1 MNLSKNISA
10 HISILAA
17 NIIYGLNY
25 TIAKEIMPN
34 YLQPY
39 ALTICRIVAASILF
53 WALSF
58 FYKPEKLAS
67 KDIKILIFA
76 AIFGVAMNQLMFL
89 KGLNFTTPIDASIIM
104 TINPVLV
111 LLVSAIIIGEAIN
124 FRKISGILIGASG
137 AVLLILMSGGKL
149 DFSSNNFF
157 GNVLVFL
164 NALSYGIYLV
174 IVKTLMVKYKPA
186 TVLKWIFPIGLLI
199 VFPIGFDELR
209 TTNWNTIP
217 IQIWWAITYVLVATT
232 FLAYLLNVYGLQNV
246 NASTVSIYIYS
257 QPVIA
262 SFVSVILGKDS
273 LNTIKILATL
283 LVFTGVYLVSS
294 PQKR

>member
-1 MNLSKNISA
+1 MKFGKNIGA
-10 HISILAA
+10 HISILSA

-39 ALTICRIVAASILF
+39 ALTICRVIAASILF
-53 WALSF
+53 WAFSF
-58 FYKPEKLAS
+58 IYKTEKIAR
-67 KDIKILIFA
+67 KDIKTLVFA
-76 AIFGVAMNQLMFL
+76 AIFGVTLNQLMFL
-89 KGLNFTTPIDASIIM
+89 KGLNYTTPIDASIIM
-104 TINPVLV
+104 TVNPILV
-111 LLVSAIIIGEAIN
+111 LLVSAIVIGELIN
-124 FRKISGILIGASG
+124 LRKISGIIIGATG

-149 DFSSNNFF
+149 DFSSDTFL

-174 IVKTLMVKYKPA
+174 IVKTLMMKYKPT
-186 TVLKWIFPIGLLI
+186 TVLKWIFPIGFLFIFPVGFEELI
-199 VFPIGFDELR
+199 HTD
-209 TTNWNTIP
+209 WNTIP
-217 IQIWWAITYVLVATT
+217 ANIWWAIAYVLIATT
-232 FLAYLLNVYGLQNV
+232 FLAYLLNVYGLQHV

-283 LVFTGVYLVSS
+283 LVFTGVYLVSV
-294 PQKR
+294 QKKK